1 MGKLSPLAVLW
12 LLRRRGA
19 VFVAFVDEGHGIPEA
34 ARDFWAVPKF
44 VNELMKIRGVSP
56 TF

>member
-34 ARDFWAVPKF
+34 ARDFWAVPKIF
-44 VNELMKIRGVSP
+44 NELAKLRGG
-56 TF
+56 